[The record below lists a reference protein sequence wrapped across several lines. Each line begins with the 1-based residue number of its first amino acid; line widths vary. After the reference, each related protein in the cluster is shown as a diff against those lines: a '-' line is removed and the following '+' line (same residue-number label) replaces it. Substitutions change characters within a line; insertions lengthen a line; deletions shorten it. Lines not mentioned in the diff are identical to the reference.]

1 MVYMRLCLMYVI
13 HQASHSPS
21 GTHVILSGQETPSLS
36 PYIAII
42 LAQWQGWG
50 LLPILLPRE

>member
-21 GTHVILSGQETPSLS
+21 GTHVILSGQEFPKLS
-36 PYIAII
+36 PYIAIM
-42 LAQWQGWG
+42 LAQ
-50 LLPILLPRE
+50 